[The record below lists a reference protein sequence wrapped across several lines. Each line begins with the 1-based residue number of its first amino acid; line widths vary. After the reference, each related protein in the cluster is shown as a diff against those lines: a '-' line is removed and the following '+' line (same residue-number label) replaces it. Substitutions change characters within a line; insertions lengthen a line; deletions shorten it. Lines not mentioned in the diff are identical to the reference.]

1 MKDYK
6 TEIVD
11 VITRVASDRRMV
23 FKVNTEA
30 MINHAVTARDI
41 KNCAQKMSTPL
52 VSKNEDRFNIDDMPL
67 TRKQYEDAK
76 KLIDTTVGEENRKAY
91 AMRAAY
97 NDKLQEKFKEILKK
111 ISFSYHGK
119 NEQLVFDTIFKRA
132 WNEASDEGYLA
143 VKAEFDDL
151 DDFVEEIANAING
164 K

>member
-30 MINHAVTARDI
+30 MINHAVTVRDI

-67 TRKQYEDAK
+67 TRKQYEDAR
-76 KLIDTTVGEENRKAY
+76 KLIDTTVAEENRKAY

-119 NEQLVFDTIFKRA
+119 NEQLVFDAIFKRA